1 MNFTTLALGGE
12 IKVPT
17 LDGDEE
23 IKVPDGHAAGRALQA
38 ARQGHAGRQRP
49 RPRRPARH
57 RARRGPEEADEG
69 TEAPARGAG
78 ETLPQEKLDADEAD
92 ERPRSRSS
100 SASKTS
106 LASYPALE
114 LRFVPARSPSQLQEL
129 LYAELDDFEPLA
141 IHDLPAED
149 GWRVF
154 FRLPSSATTARAAL
168 ASALG
173 DRLVGLSPVDVDD
186 EDWARRSQ
194 AALTAITAGRITVA
208 PPWDI
213 PEFSVDSKSLC
224 PATKPEPRRPE
235 PQIPHPEF
243 VIVIEPSMGFG
254 TGHHATTR
262 LCLELLQEVGV
273 AGKRVIDVGTGSG
286 VLAIAA
292 VKLGASKVTRDRQRS
307 RCPGKCAR

>member
-1 MNFTTLALGGE
+1 MS
-12 IKVPT
+12 
-17 LDGDEE
+17 
-23 IKVPDGHAAGRALQA
+23 RA
-38 ARQGHAGRQRP
+38 P
-49 RPRRPARH
+49 
-57 RARRGPEEADEG
+57 
-69 TEAPARGAG
+69 
-78 ETLPQEKLDADEAD
+78 
-92 ERPRSRSS
+92 
-100 SASKTS
+100 
-106 LASYPALE
+106 
-114 LRFVPARSPSQLQEL
+114 SPCELQEL
-129 LYAELDDFEPLA
+129 LYAELDAFEPLA

-154 FRLPSSATTARAAL
+154 FRLPSQRDEAQAAL

-173 DRLVGLSPVDVDD
+173 DRLVGLSPIDVDD

-213 PEFSVDSKSLC
+213 PEFSVDSKSRMSGDDEAGTLN
-224 PATKPEPRRPE
+224 PESAIRSRVPNPRSQVR
-235 PQIPHPEF
+235 HSDRT
-243 VIVIEPSMGFG
+243 VYGFR

-292 VKLGASKVTRDRQRS
+292 VKLGASKVHRDRQRS